1 MRGSTL
7 PEHRRVLGAQGR
19 DLHDPGR
26 RLHAQLRLLRRGP
39 WHSGSSRCRRTT
51 AAGRCRSADG
61 TEARR
66 HHERGSRRF
75 GERRRRGVRRL
86 HHGHPAAAA
95 ADIGRSPDSRLQG
108 QRRGAPSRR
117 RCAARHSQSQPRND
131 RPALPHCA
139 ARGPLH
145 ARAGAARPCQR
156 NESRAA
162 DEVRDHLRAGRR
174 LGRAAHGAA
183 RPARSARRHR
193 HDRPVPAAVRPASAH
208 RALVHAGRVRRAEAL
223 GNVAGIRSRRIGS
236 AGSLQLS
243 RVGASGGSHRMTAT
257 ARSAKAT
264 TAPSPPPEL
273 HLKMLR
279 QMLLVRRFEEKAAEA
294 YALGKVGGFCHLYI
308 GQEAVAVAA
317 IAALRDD
324 DYVICSYREH
334 GQALLKGISPN
345 AVMAELFGKA
355 TGCSKGKG
363 GSMHLFDATRGFMGG
378 HGIVGGHIPLG
389 AGLAFASKYLGNDKV
404 CVCFFGEA
412 AVNIGAFHETLN
424 MAAVWKLPAIFLCE
438 NNRYGMGTA
447 FERVAAV
454 TDIVEHACSYD
465 MAAELVDGM
474 NVLTMYD
481 ATRRAV
487 ERARNQSHPTLLEV
501 RTYRY
506 MGHSMSD
513 PLHGVYRTKD
523 EVEEQKAR
531 DPIAQLA
538 GKLKE
543 DGVIDQAP
551 LDALHAEIHAEDE
564 EAVKCAHASPDPEP
578 GELFT
583 DVLVD

>member
-1 MRGSTL
+1 
-7 PEHRRVLGAQGR
+7 
-19 DLHDPGR
+19 
-26 RLHAQLRLLRRGP
+26 
-39 WHSGSSRCRRTT
+39 
-51 AAGRCRSADG
+51 
-61 TEARR
+61 
-66 HHERGSRRF
+66 
-75 GERRRRGVRRL
+75 
-86 HHGHPAAAA
+86 
-95 ADIGRSPDSRLQG
+95 
-108 QRRGAPSRR
+108 
-117 RCAARHSQSQPRND
+117 
-131 RPALPHCA
+131 
-139 ARGPLH
+139 
-145 ARAGAARPCQR
+145 
-156 NESRAA
+156 
-162 DEVRDHLRAGRR
+162 
-174 LGRAAHGAA
+174 
-183 RPARSARRHR
+183 
-193 HDRPVPAAVRPASAH
+193 
-208 RALVHAGRVRRAEAL
+208 
-223 GNVAGIRSRRIGS
+223 
-236 AGSLQLS
+236 
-243 RVGASGGSHRMTAT
+243 MTAT
-257 ARSAKAT
+257 AKSAKQS
-264 TAPSPPPEL
+264 APSPSSPQQTEL

-279 QMLLVRRFEEKAAEA
+279 QMLLIRRFEEKAAEA
-294 YALGKVGGFCHLYI
+294 YALGKIGGFCHLYI
-308 GQEAVAVAA
+308 GQEAVAVGAL
-317 IAALRDD
+317 AALRDD

-334 GQALLKGISPN
+334 GQALIKGISAD

-363 GSMHLFDATRGFMGG
+363 GSMHLFDAKKGFMGG

-389 AGLAFASKYLGNDKV
+389 AGLAFASKYKGTEQV
-404 CVCFFGEA
+404 TVCFFGEA

-424 MAAVWKLPAIFLCE
+424 MASVWKLPVIFLCE

-474 NVLTMYD
+474 NVLTVYD

-487 ERARNQSHPTLLEV
+487 ERARKQSQPTLLEV

-531 DPIAQLA
+531 DPITQLA

-543 DGVIDQAP
+543 EGAIDQAG
-551 LDALHAEIHAEDE
+551 LDAMDAEIHAEVE
-564 EAVKCAHASPDPEP
+564 AAVKFADESPDPDP